1 MTTVVLASKIYNENQ
16 LAFVEGYL
24 KTLFKGLKVNV
35 KSVEATVDG
44 RVQVFFS
51 GEDEKAALSYLK
63 REIGLCP
70 SRTGDLR
77 KFLTVKGY
85 ITELGRSHEEIHV
98 DIGVSYPKPLYAD
111 VPLMYLQAQLADGR
125 KIALQKIIELY
136 GFSENT
142 PITVKIAN
150 LSEDHVEAEVAET
163 QLATYRRWIKSL
175 FDRLIVL
182 GASQPEIWKALKNA
196 KCQNDIIAIEPLGLF
211 EHAVVCKL
219 GTDSVGL
226 IPKMGKHI
234 PDTKLE
240 VFKPKTLIEFFENP
254 NIIK

>member
-1 MTTVVLASKIYNENQ
+1 MTGAVLVSKVYNENQ
-16 LAFVEGYL
+16 LVYIEEYL
-24 KTLFKGLKVNV
+24 KTLFKSLKVTV
-35 KSVEATVDG
+35 EGVEATVDG
-44 RVQVFFS
+44 RIQVFFS
-51 GEDEKAALSYLK
+51 GEDEKAALSYLE

-85 ITELGRSHEEIHV
+85 ITDLGRSREELCI
-98 DIGVSYPKPLYAD
+98 DIGVSYPKTLYAA
-111 VPLMYLQAQLADGR
+111 VPLQRLQAQLADGR

-136 GFSENT
+136 GFSENM
-142 PITVKIAN
+142 PLTVKITS
-150 LSEDHVEAEVAET
+150 LREDHVEAEAAET
-163 QLATYRRWIKSL
+163 QLAMYRRWIKSL

-196 KCQNDIIAIEPLGLF
+196 KCQSDIIAIEPLGLF

-226 IPKMGKHI
+226 IPKIGKHL